1 MVRVLMVCMGNICR
15 SPMAEAVFQ
24 AKIDEAGLADEITV
38 GSAGTSKWHAG
49 EPAHVGTLAV
59 LKDNGISYNG
69 RSRPFIEQDFSDFDY
84 VMAMDTEN
92 LGYIRRL
99 QQVGGKREDGP
110 EVRLFLD
117 YAREAGRVK
126 LAEVPDPYYDNN
138 FPYVY
143 QLVEAGADELLKHI
157 REKHNL

>member
-59 LKDNGISYNG
+59 LKDNGIAYNG
-69 RSRPFIEQDFSDFDY
+69 RSRQFIEKDLSDFDY
-84 VMAMDTEN
+84 VLAMDSEN

-99 QQVGGKREDGP
+99 QQTVGKHGP

-126 LAEVPDPYYDNN
+126 PAEVPDPYYDDN

-143 QLVEAGADELLKHI
+143 QLVDAGADALLKHI
-157 REKHNL
+157 REKHDL

>member
-24 AKIDEAGLADEITV
+24 EKVKQAGLEDEITV
-38 GSAGTSKWHAG
+38 DSAGTSRWHAG
-49 EPAHVGTLAV
+49 EPAHSGTLAV
-59 LKDNGISYNG
+59 LKQNAIPYNG
-69 RSRPFIEQDFSDFDY
+69 RSRQFVEKDLSDFDY
-84 VMAMDTEN
+84 VMAMDSEN
-92 LGYIRRL
+92 LSYIRRL
-99 QQVGGKREDGP
+99 QQTAGKHGP

-126 LAEVPDPYYDNN
+126 PAEVPDPYYDDN

-157 REKHNL
+157 REKHEL